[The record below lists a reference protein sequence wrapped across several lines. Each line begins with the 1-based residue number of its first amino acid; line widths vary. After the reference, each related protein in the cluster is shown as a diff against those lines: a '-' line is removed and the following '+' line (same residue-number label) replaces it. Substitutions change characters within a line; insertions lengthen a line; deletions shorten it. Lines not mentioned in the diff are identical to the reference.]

1 LSTLKEQQSLLF
13 FIARPL
19 SLFVSASLSYIIC
32 HKFCKRDPTLHPNVY
47 IPDAF
52 LEKIQTIL
60 PAHLNMED
68 FIASCQKPLRKS
80 IRVNT
85 LKISVEAFLE
95 RAETKGW
102 KLSPV
107 PWCDTGFWIEADE
120 SVVPL
125 GNTAEHM
132 SGLFYIQEASSMMP
146 VSALFM
152 NDESYDAVLDTA
164 AAPGSKT
171 TQIAALM
178 NNEGVL
184 VANEYAASRVKVL
197 HANVERCGVRNAALS
212 NFDGRVFGGWLPEQF
227 DAVLL
232 DAPCSGEGTVRKDED
247 AMKNWTQASVLDIAD
262 TQKDLIESAFHALK
276 PGGVMVYSTCTLST
290 EENQQVC
297 HHLKETFGDAVEFES
312 LENLFENAEAALTEE
327 GFLHIFPQVYDCEG
341 FFVARIRKLAAVE
354 APEVKKRMGKF
365 PFAKTSKKEST
376 EIAQQLQ
383 SALGIKLPNDSS
395 VWLRDKDVW
404 LFPNA
409 LEPMI
414 GELRFSRMGI
424 KIAEAHK
431 NGYRWQHQVATALA
445 TGSESNAI
453 ELSIEE
459 AREWYMGRDVR
470 PQTIPEGMKTG
481 KGEVLVTYQGAVI
494 GLGKW
499 VSNRIKNGLPREL
512 VRDKNLF

>member
-1 LSTLKEQQSLLF
+1 LITLKEQQSLLF
-13 FIARPL
+13 FNARPL

-409 LEPMI
+409 LEAMI

>member
-1 LSTLKEQQSLLF
+1 MHAN
-13 FIARPL
+13 I
-19 SLFVSASLSYIIC
+19 
-32 HKFCKRDPTLHPNVY
+32 Y
-47 IPDAF
+47 IPEEF
-52 LEKIQTIL
+52 LKNIEEIM
-60 PAHLNMED
+60 PSHLDMAS
-68 FIASCQKPLRKS
+68 FISACQKPLRKS

-85 LKISVEAFLE
+85 LKISVTDFLK

-102 KLSPV
+102 ELEPV
-107 PWCDTGFWIEADE
+107 PWCNTGFWITADE
-120 SVVPL
+120 SEVPL

-146 VSALFM
+146 VSALFQ
-152 NDESYDAVLDTA
+152 NDEKYQAVLDTA

-197 HANVERCGVRNAALS
+197 HANIERCGVRNAALS

-232 DAPCSGEGTVRKDED
+232 DAPCSGEGTIRKDAD
-247 AMKNWTQASVLDIAD
+247 AMKNWSHQSVLDIAE

-276 PGGVMVYSTCTLST
+276 PNGVLVYSTCTLST

-297 HHLKETFGDAVEFES
+297 QHLKNTFGDAVEFET
-312 LENLFENAEAALTEE
+312 LDTLFENAQAATTEE

-341 FFVARIRKLAAVE
+341 FFVARIRKLASVT
-354 APEVKKRMGKF
+354 PPKVKKRMGKF
-365 PFAKTSKKEST
+365 PFEKAPSKIQDEVTSLLLET
-376 EIAQQLQ
+376 LDVT
-383 SALGIKLPNDSS
+383 LPSDTQ

-404 LFPNA
+404 LFPAA

-424 KIAEAHK
+424 KIAETHK
-431 NGYRWQHQVATALA
+431 KGYRWQHQVATTLA
-445 TGSESNAI
+445 TGNESNIIKLCI
-453 ELSIEE
+453 ED

-470 PQTIPEGMKTG
+470 PESLSG
-481 KGEVLVTYQGAVI
+481 KGEVLVEFNGAII

-499 VSNRIKNGLPREL
+499 VGNRIKNGLPREL
-512 VRDKNLF
+512 VKDKNLF